1 MTLSKRS
8 TLHITLFVLAGT
20 LLAGCSYLPET
31 KKIDYGTA
39 AKAPPLDIPPDLTR
53 PTNSTQYSA
62 PNVATTG
69 TAVFS
74 QVNAKTKVAQ
84 NQKTDETVLPEGA
97 RGIAKIERQG
107 QHRWL
112 VVTVPEDKAW
122 NVTKSFWQENGFILK
137 TENPQT
143 GVMETDWA
151 ENRANIPTDAIR
163 GFLGK
168 ALGTLYSTPER
179 DKYRTRL
186 EKGVKPGTTD
196 IFISHRGMV
205 EVYVSEGKSETRW
218 QPRDADPTLEAE
230 MLRRLMFK
238 FDGVDE
244 AEAKQLAKEIDGGS
258 TKSADKARMQTAP
271 DGGAMLVVDDTFDRS
286 WRRIGLALD
295 RVGFTVEDRER
306 ASGLYY
312 VRYVDSDEKSVQEK
326 SSGGFWSSLAFWR
339 SKDDKVPTKVQ
350 YRISVKEVQVGGPT
364 SVVVLAPGN
373 TGAADVSPIA
383 RQILDLLLQ
392 QLR

>member
-1 MTLSKRS
+1 MKLMTRR
-8 TLHITLFVLAGT
+8 TLQTALVVLAALG
-20 LLAGCSYLPET
+20 AGCSYLPES

-53 PTNSTQYSA
+53 PTNSGQYSA
-62 PNVATTG
+62 PNVASSG
-69 TAVFS
+69 TAVYS
-74 QVNAKTKVAQ
+74 QINAKNKTAQ
-84 NQKTDETVLPEGA
+84 RQSTDETVLPDGA
-97 RGIAKIERQG
+97 RGVAKIERQG
-107 QHRWL
+107 NQRWL
-112 VVTVPEDKAW
+112 LVTVPEDKAW
-122 NVTKSFWQENGFILK
+122 NVTKAFWQENGFILK
-137 TENPQT
+137 SENPQT

-151 ENRANIPTDAIR
+151 ENRANVPGGAIQ

-168 ALGTLYSTPER
+168 VLGTLYSTAER

-186 EKGVKPGTTD
+186 EKGAKPGTTD

-205 EVYVSEGKSETRW
+205 EVYVTEGKSETRW

-244 AEAKQLAKEIDGGS
+244 AEAKKLGKDTDGV
-258 TKSADKARMQTAP
+258 KSVSVDKARMATAP
-271 DGGAMLVVDDTFDRS
+271 DGGAMLVVDDNFDRS

-312 VRYVDSDEKSVQEK
+312 VRYVDSDDKSVVEK
-326 SSGGFWSSLAFWR
+326 DSGGFWSSLAFWR

-350 YRISVKEVQVGGPT
+350 YRISVREKQPGGPT
-364 SVVVLAPGN
+364 NVIVLAAGDQ
-373 TGAADVSPIA
+373 ADVSPIA

>member
-1 MTLSKRS
+1 MKLITRSAFQLTVVVFATL
-8 TLHITLFVLAGT
+8 V
-20 LLAGCSYLPET
+20 AGCSYLPES

-53 PTNSTQYSA
+53 PSNTGQYSA
-62 PNVATTG
+62 PNVAATG
-69 TAVFS
+69 SAVFS
-74 QVNAKTKVAQ
+74 QINAKNKVAQ
-84 NQKTDETVLPEGA
+84 RQNSDETVLPDGA

-107 QHRWL
+107 NHRWL
-112 VVTVPEDKAW
+112 MVTVPEDKAW
-122 NVTKSFWQENGFILK
+122 NVTKAFWQENGFILK
-137 TENPQT
+137 SENPQT

-151 ENRANIPTDAIR
+151 ENRANVPGGAVQ

-168 ALGTLYSTPER
+168 VLGTLYSTAER

-186 EKGVKPGTTD
+186 EKGAKPGTTD

-205 EVYVSEGKSETRW
+205 EVYVTEGKSETRW

-244 AEAKQLAKEIDGGS
+244 VEAQKLAKQIDGG
-258 TKSADKARMQTAP
+258 KSVSVDKAKMGAAP
-271 DGGAMLVVDDTFDRS
+271 DGGAMLIVDDNFDRS

-312 VRYVDSDEKSVQEK
+312 VRYVDSDDKSVVEK

-350 YRISVKEVQVGGPT
+350 YRISVREQQLGGPT
-364 SVVVLAPGN
+364 NVIVLGPG
-373 TGAADVSPIA
+373 GQADVSPIA

>member
-1 MTLSKRS
+1 MMSQKRYS
-8 TLHITLFVLAGT
+8 CYTALVVLVS
-20 LLAGCSYLPET
+20 LLVGCSYLPES

-53 PTNSTQYSA
+53 PTNTGQYSA

-74 QVNAKTKVAQ
+74 QINAKNKSAQ
-84 NQKTDETVLPEGA
+84 KQSTDESVLPDGS
-97 RGIAKIERQG
+97 RGIARIERQG
-107 QHRWL
+107 NHRWL
-112 VVTVPEDKAW
+112 VVSVPEDKAW
-122 NVTKSFWQENGFILK
+122 NVTKAFWQENGFVIK
-137 TENPQT
+137 KENPQT

-151 ENRANIPTDAIR
+151 ENRASVPGGAIQ

-168 ALGTLYSTPER
+168 VLGTLYSTAER
-179 DKYRTRL
+179 DMYRTRL
-186 EKGVKPGTTD
+186 EKGAQPGITD

-205 EVYVSEGKSETRW
+205 EVYVTEGKSETRW

-244 AEAKQLAKEIDGGS
+244 AEAKKLAKEIDGGGKAVS
-258 TKSADKARMQTAP
+258 LDKARMGSAP
-271 DGGAMLVVDDTFDRS
+271 DGGAMLIVEDNFDRS

-306 ASGLYY
+306 NQGLYY
-312 VRYVDSDEKSVQEK
+312 VRYVDSDDKSVVEK
-326 SSGGFWSSLAFWR
+326 DGGGFWASLAFWR

-350 YRISVKEVQVGGPT
+350 YRISVREQQPGGPT
-364 SVVVLAPGN
+364 QVIVLAPGN
-373 TGAADVSPIA
+373 QADVSPIA

>member
-1 MTLSKRS
+1 MKNQLGSMVRIGVVA
-8 TLHITLFVLAGT
+8 LVALA
-20 LLAGCSYLPET
+20 AGCSLMPDS

-53 PTNSTQYSA
+53 PSNTTQYSA

-69 TAVFS
+69 TAIFS
-74 QVNAKTKVAQ
+74 QVNAKNQVAK
-84 NQKTDETVLPEGA
+84 NQKTDESILPEGSRGVA
-97 RGIAKIERQG
+97 RIERQG
-107 QHRWL
+107 NQRWL
-112 VVTVPEDKAW
+112 VVSVPEDKAW
-122 NVTKSFWQENGFILK
+122 NVTKAFWQENGFVIK
-137 TENPQT
+137 KEDAQT

-151 ENRANIPTDAIR
+151 ENRANIPTDSIR

-179 DKYRTRL
+179 DMYRTRL
-186 EKGVKPGTTD
+186 EKGSKPGITE

-205 EVYVSEGKSETRW
+205 EVYINEGKDQTRW

-238 FDGVDE
+238 FDGVSTE
-244 AEAKQLAKEIDGGS
+244 EAKQLAAKQADVP
-258 TKSADKARMQTAP
+258 KSQDKARMTTAP
-271 DGGAMLVVDDTFDRS
+271 DGGAMLVLEDSFDRS
-286 WRRIGLALD
+286 WRRVGLALD

-312 VRYVDSDEKSVQEK
+312 VRYVDSDDKGVQEK
-326 SSGGFWSSLAFWR
+326 KEGFWSKLAFWS

-350 YRISVKEVQVGGPT
+350 YRISVREQQPGGPT
-364 SVVVLAPGN
+364 SIVVLAPGD

-383 RQILDLLLQ
+383 RQILELLLQ

>member
-1 MTLSKRS
+1 MNNRFDCMVR
-8 TLHITLFVLAGT
+8 IGT
-20 LLAGCSYLPET
+20 VALVALLAGCSLMPDS

-53 PTNSTQYSA
+53 PSNTTQYSA

-69 TAVFS
+69 TAIFS
-74 QVNAKTKVAQ
+74 QVNAKNQVAK
-84 NQKTDETVLPEGA
+84 NQKTDESVLPEGSRGVA
-97 RGIAKIERQG
+97 RIERQG
-107 QHRWL
+107 NQRWL
-112 VVTVPEDKAW
+112 VVSVPEDKAW
-122 NVTKSFWQENGFILK
+122 NVTKAFWQENGFVIK
-137 TENPQT
+137 KEDAQT

-151 ENRANIPTDAIR
+151 ENRANIPTDSIR

-179 DKYRTRL
+179 DMYRTRL
-186 EKGVKPGTTD
+186 EKGSKPGMTE

-205 EVYVSEGKSETRW
+205 EVYINEGKDQTRW

-238 FDGVDE
+238 FDGVSTE
-244 AEAKQLAKEIDGGS
+244 EAKQLAAKQADVP
-258 TKSADKARMQTAP
+258 KSQDKARMTTAP
-271 DGGAMLVVDDTFDRS
+271 DGGAMLVLEDSFDRS
-286 WRRIGLALD
+286 WRRVGLALD

-312 VRYVDSDEKSVQEK
+312 VRYVDSDDKGVQEK
-326 SSGGFWSSLAFWR
+326 KEGFWSKLAFWS

-350 YRISVKEVQVGGPT
+350 YRISVREQQPGGPT
-364 SVVVLAPGN
+364 SIVVLAPGD

-383 RQILDLLLQ
+383 RQILELLLQ

>member
-1 MTLSKRS
+1 MKL
-8 TLHITLFVLAGT
+8 ITRCTVQTAALVLAS
-20 LLAGCSYLPET
+20 LVAGCSYLPDS

-53 PTNSTQYSA
+53 PSNAGQYSA
-62 PNVATTG
+62 PNVATKG

-74 QVNAKTKVAQ
+74 QINAKNKVAQ
-84 NQKTDETVLPEGA
+84 RQNSDETVLPEGA
-97 RGIAKIERQG
+97 RGVAKVERQG
-107 QHRWL
+107 NQRWL

-122 NVTKSFWQENGFILK
+122 NVTKAFWQENGFILK
-137 TENPQT
+137 SENPQT

-151 ENRANIPTDAIR
+151 ENRANVPGGAVQ

-168 ALGTLYSTPER
+168 VLGTLYSTAER

-205 EVYVSEGKSETRW
+205 EVYVTEGKSETRW

-244 AEAKQLAKEIDGGS
+244 VEAKKLAKEIDGGK
-258 TKSADKARMQTAP
+258 TASADKAKMATAP
-271 DGGAMLVVDDTFDRS
+271 DGGAMLVVDDNFDRS

-312 VRYVDSDEKSVQEK
+312 VRYVDSDDKSVQEK

-350 YRISVKEVQVGGPT
+350 YRISVREQQPGGPT
-364 SVVVLAPGN
+364 NVIVLAPG
-373 TGAADVSPIA
+373 GQADVSPIA

>member
-1 MTLSKRS
+1 MQMKNQLDSMVRIGIVA
-8 TLHITLFVLAGT
+8 LVALA
-20 LLAGCSYLPET
+20 AGCSLLPDS

-53 PTNSTQYSA
+53 PSNSTQYSA

-69 TAVFS
+69 TAIFS
-74 QVNAKTKVAQ
+74 QVNAKNQVAK
-84 NQKTDETVLPEGA
+84 NQKTDESILPEGSRGVA
-97 RGIAKIERQG
+97 RIERQG
-107 QHRWL
+107 NHRWL
-112 VVTVPEDKAW
+112 VVSVPEDKAW
-122 NVTKSFWQENGFILK
+122 NVTKAFWQENGFVIK
-137 TENPQT
+137 KEDAQT

-151 ENRANIPTDAIR
+151 ENRANIPTDSIR
-163 GFLGK
+163 GFLGR

-179 DKYRTRL
+179 DMYRTRL
-186 EKGVKPGTTD
+186 EKGSKPGMTE

-205 EVYVSEGKSETRW
+205 EVYINEGKDQTRW

-238 FDGVDE
+238 FDGVSTE
-244 AEAKQLAKEIDGGS
+244 EAKQLAAKQSDVP
-258 TKSADKARMQTAP
+258 KSQDKARMTTAP
-271 DGGAMLVVDDTFDRS
+271 DGGAMLVLDDSFDRS

-312 VRYVDSDEKSVQEK
+312 VRYVDSDEKGVQEK
-326 SSGGFWSSLAFWR
+326 KEGFWSKLAFWS

-350 YRISVKEVQVGGPT
+350 YRISVREQQPGGPT
-364 SVVVLAPGN
+364 GIVVLAPGD
-373 TGAADVSPIA
+373 TGAADVSPVA
-383 RQILDLLLQ
+383 RQILELLLQ

>member
-1 MTLSKRS
+1 MKSITRS
-8 TLHITLFVLAGT
+8 SLQLGLVALAVLV
-20 LLAGCSYLPET
+20 AGCSYLPES

-53 PTNSTQYSA
+53 PTNSGQYAA

-74 QVNAKTKVAQ
+74 QINAKNKVAQ
-84 NQKTDETVLPEGA
+84 RQNSDETVLPEGA
-97 RGIAKIERQG
+97 RGVAKVERQG
-107 QHRWL
+107 NHRWL

-122 NVTKSFWQENGFILK
+122 NVTKAFWQENGFILK
-137 TENPQT
+137 SENPQT

-151 ENRANIPTDAIR
+151 ENRASVPGGAIQ

-168 ALGTLYSTPER
+168 VLGTLYSTAER

-186 EKGVKPGTTD
+186 EKGTKPGTTD

-205 EVYVSEGKSETRW
+205 EVYVTEGKSETRW

-244 AEAKQLAKEIDGGS
+244 VEAKKLAKEFDGG
-258 TKSADKARMQTAP
+258 KSVSVDKAKMATAP
-271 DGGAMLVVDDTFDRS
+271 DGGAMLVVDDNFDRS

-312 VRYVDSDEKSVQEK
+312 VRYVDSDDKSVVEK
-326 SSGGFWSSLAFWR
+326 GEGGFWSSLAFWR

-350 YRISVKEVQVGGPT
+350 YRISVREQQSGGQT
-364 SVVVLAPGN
+364 NVIVLAPGN
-373 TGAADVSPIA
+373 SGQADVSPIA

>member
-1 MTLSKRS
+1 MKLLKRRTLQASV
-8 TLHITLFVLAGT
+8 LVLAG
-20 LLAGCSYLPET
+20 LVAGCSYLPES

-53 PTNSTQYSA
+53 PTSSGQYSA

-74 QVNAKTKVAQ
+74 QINAKNKVAQ
-84 NQKTDETVLPEGA
+84 KQSTDDSVLPDGA
-97 RGIAKIERQG
+97 RGVAKIERQG
-107 QHRWL
+107 NHRWL
-112 VVTVPEDKAW
+112 VVSVPEDKAW
-122 NVTKSFWQENGFILK
+122 NVTKAFWQENGFVIK
-137 TENPQT
+137 KENPQT

-151 ENRANIPTDAIR
+151 ENRATVPGGAIQ

-168 ALGTLYSTPER
+168 VLGTLYSTAER
-179 DKYRTRL
+179 DMYRTRL
-186 EKGVKPGTTD
+186 EKGAKPGMTD

-205 EVYVSEGKSETRW
+205 EVYVTEGKSETRW

-244 AEAKQLAKEIDGGS
+244 AEAKKLAKEIDGGG
-258 TKSADKARMQTAP
+258 KSVSLDKARMGTAP
-271 DGGAMLVVDDTFDRS
+271 DGGAMLIVDDNFDRS

-312 VRYVDSDEKSVQEK
+312 VRYVDSDDKSVVEK
-326 SSGGFWSSLAFWR
+326 GEGGFWSSLAFWR
-339 SKDDKVPTKVQ
+339 SKDDKVPTKMQ
-350 YRISVKEVQVGGPT
+350 YRISVREQQPGGPT
-364 SVVVLAPGN
+364 NVIVLAPGN
-373 TGAADVSPIA
+373 QADVSPIA

>member
-1 MTLSKRS
+1 MKTHSRGMVRFG
-8 TLHITLFVLAGT
+8 IVVLAG
-20 LLAGCSYLPET
+20 LLAACSYMPES

-53 PTNSTQYSA
+53 PTNTTQYSA
-62 PNVATTG
+62 PNVASTG
-69 TAVFS
+69 SAVFS
-74 QVNAKTKVAQ
+74 QVNAKNQVGK
-84 NQKTDETVLPEGA
+84 NQKVDESILPEGSRGVA
-97 RGIAKIERQG
+97 RIERQG
-107 QHRWL
+107 NQRWL
-112 VVTVPEDKAW
+112 VVSVPEDKAW
-122 NVTKSFWQENGFILK
+122 NMTKAFWQENGFVLK
-137 TENPQT
+137 KEDPQT

-168 ALGTLYSTPER
+168 ALGTMYSTPER
-179 DKYRTRL
+179 DMYRTRL
-186 EKGVKPGTTD
+186 EKGAKPGMTE

-205 EVYVSEGKSETRW
+205 EVYVNEGKDQTRW

-238 FDGVDE
+238 FDGVSTE
-244 AEAKQLAKEIDGGS
+244 EAKQLAAKQAD
-258 TKSADKARMQTAP
+258 TPKSQDKARIDTAP
-271 DGGAMLVVDDTFDRS
+271 DGGAMLVVDDNFDRS
-286 WRRIGLALD
+286 WRRVGLALD

-312 VRYVDSDEKSVQEK
+312 VRYVDSDEKGMQEK
-326 SSGGFWSSLAFWR
+326 KEGFWSKLAFWS

-350 YRISVKEVQVGGPT
+350 YRINVREQQPGGPT
-364 SVVVLAPGN
+364 SVIVLAPGN

>member
-1 MTLSKRS
+1 MKNRFYCTVRVG
-8 TLHITLFVLAGT
+8 IVVAAA
-20 LLAGCSYLPET
+20 LLAGCSLLPDS
-31 KKIDYGTA
+31 KKIDYGSA

-53 PTNSTQYSA
+53 PSNSTQYSA
-62 PNVATTG
+62 PNVETTG

-74 QVNAKTKVAQ
+74 QVNAKNKAAQ
-84 NQKTDETVLPEGA
+84 NQKTDESILPQGSRGVA
-97 RGIAKIERQG
+97 RIERQG
-107 QHRWL
+107 NQRWL
-112 VVTVPEDKAW
+112 VVSVPEDKAW
-122 NVTKSFWQENGFILK
+122 NVTKAFWQENGFVLK
-137 TENPQT
+137 KEDAQT

-179 DKYRTRL
+179 DMYRTRL
-186 EKGVKPGTTD
+186 EKGAKPGVTE

-205 EVYVSEGKSETRW
+205 EVYINEGKDQTRW

-238 FDGVDE
+238 FDGVSTE
-244 AEAKQLAKEIDGGS
+244 EAKQLAGKQTDS
-258 TKSADKARMQTAP
+258 PKSQDKARMDTAP
-271 DGGAMLVVDDTFDRS
+271 DGGAMLVVDDNFDRS
-286 WRRIGLALD
+286 WRRVGLALD

-312 VRYVDSDEKSVQEK
+312 VRYVDSDAKGAEEKKE
-326 SSGGFWSSLAFWR
+326 GFWSKLAFWS

-350 YRISVKEVQVGGPT
+350 YRISIREQQSGGPT
-364 SVVVLAPGN
+364 NVTVLAPGN

>member
-1 MTLSKRS
+1 MKNRS
-8 TLHITLFVLAGT
+8 HGMVRFGIVVLAG
-20 LLAGCSYLPET
+20 LLAACSYMPES

-39 AKAPPLDIPPDLTR
+39 TKAPPLDIPPDLTR

-62 PNVATTG
+62 PNVASTG

-74 QVNAKTKVAQ
+74 QVNAKNQGSK
-84 NQKTDETVLPEGA
+84 NQKVDESVLPEGSRGVA
-97 RGIAKIERQG
+97 RIERQG
-107 QHRWL
+107 NQRWL
-112 VVTVPEDKAW
+112 VVSVPEDKAW
-122 NVTKSFWQENGFILK
+122 NMTKAFWQENGFVLK
-137 TENPQT
+137 KEDPQT

-168 ALGTLYSTPER
+168 ALGTMYSTPER
-179 DKYRTRL
+179 DMYRTRL
-186 EKGVKPGTTD
+186 EKGAKPGMTE

-205 EVYVSEGKSETRW
+205 EVYVNEGKDQTRW

-238 FDGVDE
+238 FDGVSTE
-244 AEAKQLAKEIDGGS
+244 EAKQMAAKQAD
-258 TKSADKARMQTAP
+258 TPKSQDKARIDTAP
-271 DGGAMLVVDDTFDRS
+271 DGGAMLVVDDNFDRS
-286 WRRIGLALD
+286 WRRVGLALD

-312 VRYVDSDEKSVQEK
+312 VRYVDSDEKGVQEK
-326 SSGGFWSSLAFWR
+326 KEGFWSKLAFW
-339 SKDDKVPTKVQ
+339 SGKDDKVPTKVQ
-350 YRISVKEVQVGGPT
+350 YRINVREQQPGGPT

-373 TGAADVSPIA
+373 TGAADVSPVA

>member
-1 MTLSKRS
+1 MKNRS
-8 TLHITLFVLAGT
+8 HGMVRFGVVALAG
-20 LLAGCSYLPET
+20 LLAACSYMPES

-62 PNVATTG
+62 PNVASTG

-74 QVNAKTKVAQ
+74 QVNAKNQGSK
-84 NQKTDETVLPEGA
+84 NQKVDESVLPEGSRGVA
-97 RGIAKIERQG
+97 RIERQG
-107 QHRWL
+107 NHRWL
-112 VVTVPEDKAW
+112 VVSVPEDKAW
-122 NVTKSFWQENGFILK
+122 NMTKAFWQENGFVLK
-137 TENPQT
+137 KEDPQT

-168 ALGTLYSTPER
+168 ALGTMYSTPER
-179 DKYRTRL
+179 DMYRTRL
-186 EKGVKPGTTD
+186 EKGAKPGMTE

-205 EVYVSEGKSETRW
+205 EVYVNEGKDQTRW

-238 FDGVDE
+238 FDGVSTE
-244 AEAKQLAKEIDGGS
+244 EAKQMAAKQAD
-258 TKSADKARMQTAP
+258 TPKSQDKARIDTAP
-271 DGGAMLVVDDTFDRS
+271 DGGAMLVVDDNFDRS
-286 WRRIGLALD
+286 WRRVGLALD

-312 VRYVDSDEKSVQEK
+312 VRYVDSDEKGVQEK
-326 SSGGFWSSLAFWR
+326 KEGFWSKLAFWS

-350 YRISVKEVQVGGPT
+350 YRINVREQQPGGPT
-364 SVVVLAPGN
+364 SVIVLAPGN

>member
-1 MTLSKRS
+1 MKLLTRRS
-8 TLHITLFVLAGT
+8 LQATVLVLAG
-20 LLAGCSYLPET
+20 LAAGCSYLPES

-53 PTNSTQYSA
+53 PSNSGQYSA

-74 QVNAKTKVAQ
+74 QINAKNKVAQ
-84 NQKTDETVLPEGA
+84 KQSTDESVLPDGS

-107 QHRWL
+107 NHRWL
-112 VVTVPEDKAW
+112 VVSVPEDKAW
-122 NVTKSFWQENGFILK
+122 NVTKAFWQENGFVIK
-137 TENPQT
+137 KENPQT

-151 ENRANIPTDAIR
+151 ENRASVPGGAIQ

-168 ALGTLYSTPER
+168 VLGTLYSTAER
-179 DKYRTRL
+179 DMYRTRL
-186 EKGVKPGTTD
+186 EKGVKPGMTD

-205 EVYVSEGKSETRW
+205 EVYVTEGKSETRW

-244 AEAKQLAKEIDGGS
+244 AEAKKLAKEIDGGGKAVS
-258 TKSADKARMQTAP
+258 LDKARMGTAP
-271 DGGAMLVVDDTFDRS
+271 DGGAMLIVDDNFDRS

-306 ASGLYY
+306 NQGLYY
-312 VRYVDSDEKSVQEK
+312 VRYVDSDDKSVVEK
-326 SSGGFWSSLAFWR
+326 GEGGFWSSLAFWR

-350 YRISVKEVQVGGPT
+350 YRISVREQQVGGPT
-364 SVVVLAPGN
+364 NVIVLAPGN
-373 TGAADVSPIA
+373 QADVSPIA

>member
-1 MTLSKRS
+1 MKLLKRRTLQASA
-8 TLHITLFVLAGT
+8 LVLAS
-20 LLAGCSYLPET
+20 LVAGCSYLPES

-53 PTNSTQYSA
+53 PTNSGQYSA

-74 QVNAKTKVAQ
+74 QINAKNKVAQ
-84 NQKTDETVLPEGA
+84 KQSTDDSVLPDGA
-97 RGIAKIERQG
+97 RGVAKIERQG
-107 QHRWL
+107 NHRWL
-112 VVTVPEDKAW
+112 VVSVPEDKAW
-122 NVTKSFWQENGFILK
+122 NMTKAFWQENGFVIK
-137 TENPQT
+137 KENPQT

-151 ENRANIPTDAIR
+151 ENRATVPGGAIQ

-168 ALGTLYSTPER
+168 VLGTLYSTAER
-179 DKYRTRL
+179 DMYRTRL
-186 EKGVKPGTTD
+186 EKGAKPGMTD

-205 EVYVSEGKSETRW
+205 EVYVTEGKSETRW

-244 AEAKQLAKEIDGGS
+244 AEAKKLAKEIDGGG
-258 TKSADKARMQTAP
+258 KSVSLDKARMGSAP
-271 DGGAMLVVDDTFDRS
+271 DGGAMLIVDDNFDRS

-312 VRYVDSDEKSVQEK
+312 VRYVDSDDKSVVEK
-326 SSGGFWSSLAFWR
+326 GEGGFWSSLAFWR
-339 SKDDKVPTKVQ
+339 SKDDKVPTKMQ
-350 YRISVKEVQVGGPT
+350 YRISVREQQPGGPT
-364 SVVVLAPGN
+364 NVIVLAPGN
-373 TGAADVSPIA
+373 QADVSPIA

>member
-1 MTLSKRS
+1 MKLLKRRTLQASA
-8 TLHITLFVLAGT
+8 LVLAS
-20 LLAGCSYLPET
+20 LVAGCSYLPES

-53 PTNSTQYSA
+53 PTNSGQYSA

-74 QVNAKTKVAQ
+74 QINAKNKVAQ
-84 NQKTDETVLPEGA
+84 KQSTDDSVLPDGA
-97 RGIAKIERQG
+97 RGVAKIERQG
-107 QHRWL
+107 NHRWL
-112 VVTVPEDKAW
+112 VVSVPEDKAW
-122 NVTKSFWQENGFILK
+122 NVTKAFWQENGFVIK
-137 TENPQT
+137 KENPQT

-151 ENRANIPTDAIR
+151 ENRATVPGGAIQ

-168 ALGTLYSTPER
+168 VLGTLYSTAER
-179 DKYRTRL
+179 DMYRTRL
-186 EKGVKPGTTD
+186 EKGAKPGMTD

-205 EVYVSEGKSETRW
+205 EVYVTEGKSETRW

-244 AEAKQLAKEIDGGS
+244 AEAKKLAKEIDGGG
-258 TKSADKARMQTAP
+258 KSVSLDKARMGSAP
-271 DGGAMLVVDDTFDRS
+271 DGGAMLIVDDNFDRS

-312 VRYVDSDEKSVQEK
+312 VRYVDSDDKSVVEK
-326 SSGGFWSSLAFWR
+326 GEGGFWSSLAFWR
-339 SKDDKVPTKVQ
+339 SKDDKVPTKMQ
-350 YRISVKEVQVGGPT
+350 YRISVREQQPGGPT
-364 SVVVLAPGN
+364 NVIVLAPGN
-373 TGAADVSPIA
+373 QADVSPIA

>member
-1 MTLSKRS
+1 MKLLMRNSFYTAVAVLVTLM
-8 TLHITLFVLAGT
+8 
-20 LLAGCSYLPET
+20 AGCAYLPES

-53 PTNSTQYSA
+53 PTNTGQYSA

-74 QVNAKTKVAQ
+74 QINAKNKTAQ
-84 NQKTDETVLPEGA
+84 KQSSDESVLPDGS

-107 QHRWL
+107 NHRWL
-112 VVTVPEDKAW
+112 VVSVPEDKAW
-122 NVTKSFWQENGFILK
+122 NVTKAFWQENGFVIK
-137 TENPQT
+137 KENPQT

-151 ENRANIPTDAIR
+151 ENRASVPGGAIQ

-168 ALGTLYSTPER
+168 VLGTLYSTAER
-179 DKYRTRL
+179 DMYRTRL
-186 EKGVKPGTTD
+186 EKGAQPGITD

-205 EVYVSEGKSETRW
+205 EVYVTEGKSETRW

-244 AEAKQLAKEIDGGS
+244 AEAKKLAKEIDGGGRAVS
-258 TKSADKARMQTAP
+258 LDKARMGTAP
-271 DGGAMLVVDDTFDRS
+271 DGGAMLIVEDNFDRS

-306 ASGLYY
+306 NQGLYY
-312 VRYVDSDEKSVQEK
+312 VRYVDSDDKSVVEK
-326 SSGGFWSSLAFWR
+326 DSGGFWASLAFWR

-350 YRISVKEVQVGGPT
+350 YRISVREQQPGGPT
-364 SVVVLAPGN
+364 NVIVLAPGN
-373 TGAADVSPIA
+373 QADVSPIA

>member
-1 MTLSKRS
+1 MTLLKRGAWRLS
-8 TLHITLFVLAGT
+8 VLALIAIVT
-20 LLAGCSYLPET
+20 GCSMLPES

-53 PTNSTQYSA
+53 PSNSTQYSA

-74 QVNAKTKVAQ
+74 QVNAKNQAAK
-84 NQKTDETVLPEGA
+84 NQKTDESILPEGSRGVA
-97 RGIAKIERQG
+97 RIERQG
-107 QHRWL
+107 NHRWL
-112 VVTVPEDKAW
+112 VVSVPEDKAW
-122 NVTKSFWQENGFILK
+122 NVTKAFWQENGFVLK
-137 TENPQT
+137 KEDAQT

-179 DKYRTRL
+179 DMYRTRL
-186 EKGVKPGTTD
+186 EKGAKPGMTE

-205 EVYVSEGKSETRW
+205 EVYINEGKDQTRW

-238 FDGVDE
+238 FDGFSNE
-244 AEAKQLAKEIDGGS
+244 EAKQLAAKQ
-258 TKSADKARMQTAP
+258 SADTAKPMDKARMDTAP
-271 DGGAMLVVDDTFDRS
+271 DGGAMLIIDDSFDRS
-286 WRRIGLALD
+286 WRRVGLALD

-312 VRYVDSDEKSVQEK
+312 VRYVDSDDKSVQEK
-326 SSGGFWSSLAFWR
+326 KEGFWSKLAFWS

-350 YRISVKEVQVGGPT
+350 YRLSVREQQPGGPT
-364 SVVVLAPGN
+364 SVIVLAPGN

>member
-1 MTLSKRS
+1 MKLLTRRS
-8 TLHITLFVLAGT
+8 LQTSVLVLVG
-20 LLAGCSYLPET
+20 LVAGCSYLPES

-53 PTNSTQYSA
+53 PSNSGQYSA

-74 QVNAKTKVAQ
+74 QINAKNKVAQ
-84 NQKTDETVLPEGA
+84 KQITDDTVLPDGS
-97 RGIAKIERQG
+97 RGVAKIERQG
-107 QHRWL
+107 NQRWL
-112 VVTVPEDKAW
+112 VVSVPEDKAW
-122 NVTKSFWQENGFILK
+122 NVTKAFWQENGFVLK
-137 TENPQT
+137 KENPQT
-143 GVMETDWA
+143 GIMETDWA
-151 ENRANIPTDAIR
+151 ENRANVPSGAIQ

-168 ALGTLYSTPER
+168 VLGTLYSTPER
-179 DKYRTRL
+179 DMYRTRL
-186 EKGVKPGTTD
+186 EKGTKPGMTD

-205 EVYVSEGKSETRW
+205 EVYVTEGKSETRW

-244 AEAKQLAKEIDGGS
+244 AEAKKLAKEIDGGG
-258 TKSADKARMQTAP
+258 KSVSLDKARMGTAP
-271 DGGAMLVVDDTFDRS
+271 DGGAMLIVDDNFDRS

-306 ASGLYY
+306 NEGLYY
-312 VRYVDSDEKSVQEK
+312 VRYVDSDDKSASEKGE
-326 SSGGFWSSLAFWR
+326 GGFWSSLAFWR

-350 YRISVKEVQVGGPT
+350 YRISVREQQTGGPT
-364 SVVVLAPGN
+364 NVTVLAPGN
-373 TGAADVSPIA
+373 QADVSPIA

>member
-1 MTLSKRS
+1 MQMKNQLDSMVRIGIVA
-8 TLHITLFVLAGT
+8 LVALA
-20 LLAGCSYLPET
+20 AGCSLLPDS

-53 PTNSTQYSA
+53 PSNTTQYSA

-69 TAVFS
+69 TAIFS
-74 QVNAKTKVAQ
+74 QVNAKNQVAK
-84 NQKTDETVLPEGA
+84 NQKTDESILPEGSRGVA
-97 RGIAKIERQG
+97 RIERQG
-107 QHRWL
+107 NHRWL
-112 VVTVPEDKAW
+112 VVSVPEDKAW
-122 NVTKSFWQENGFILK
+122 NVTKAFWQENGFVIK
-137 TENPQT
+137 KEDAQT

-151 ENRANIPTDAIR
+151 ENRANIPTDSIR
-163 GFLGK
+163 GFLGR

-179 DKYRTRL
+179 DMYRTRL
-186 EKGVKPGTTD
+186 EKGSKPGMTE

-205 EVYVSEGKSETRW
+205 EVYINEGKDQTRW

-238 FDGVDE
+238 FDGVSTE
-244 AEAKQLAKEIDGGS
+244 EAKQLAAKQSDVP
-258 TKSADKARMQTAP
+258 KSQDKARMTTAP
-271 DGGAMLVVDDTFDRS
+271 DGGAMLVLDDSFDRS

-312 VRYVDSDEKSVQEK
+312 VRYVDSDEKGVQEK
-326 SSGGFWSSLAFWR
+326 KEGFWSKLAFWS

-350 YRISVKEVQVGGPT
+350 YRISVREQQPGGPT
-364 SVVVLAPGN
+364 GIVILAPGD
-373 TGAADVSPIA
+373 TGAADVSPVA
-383 RQILDLLLQ
+383 RQILELLLQ

>member
-1 MTLSKRS
+1 MKL
-8 TLHITLFVLAGT
+8 ITRCTVQTAALVLAS
-20 LLAGCSYLPET
+20 LVAGCSYLPDS

-53 PTNSTQYSA
+53 PSNAGQYSA

-74 QVNAKTKVAQ
+74 QINAKNKVAQ
-84 NQKTDETVLPEGA
+84 RQNSDETVLPEGA
-97 RGIAKIERQG
+97 RGVAKVERQG
-107 QHRWL
+107 NQRWL

-122 NVTKSFWQENGFILK
+122 NVTKAFWQENGFILK
-137 TENPQT
+137 SENPQT

-151 ENRANIPTDAIR
+151 ENRANVPGGAVQ

-168 ALGTLYSTPER
+168 VLGTLYSTAER

-205 EVYVSEGKSETRW
+205 EVYVTEGKSETRW

-244 AEAKQLAKEIDGGS
+244 VEAKKLAKEIDGGK
-258 TKSADKARMQTAP
+258 TASADKAKMATAP
-271 DGGAMLVVDDTFDRS
+271 DGGAMLVVDDNFDRS

-312 VRYVDSDEKSVQEK
+312 VRYVDSDDKSVQEK

-350 YRISVKEVQVGGPT
+350 YRISVREQQLGGPT
-364 SVVVLAPGN
+364 NVIVLAPG
-373 TGAADVSPIA
+373 GQADVSPIA

>member
-1 MTLSKRS
+1 MKSALR
-8 TLHITLFVLAGT
+8 VLAQLGAVI
-20 LLAGCSYLPET
+20 LALAVVGCSYLPES

-53 PTNSTQYSA
+53 PSTNTQYSA

-74 QVNAKTKVAQ
+74 QVNAKNKIAQ
-84 NQKTDETVLPEGA
+84 NQKTDETVLPDASNGVA
-97 RGIAKIERQG
+97 RVERQG
-107 QHRWL
+107 NHRWL
-112 VVTVPEDKAW
+112 VVTMPEDKAW
-122 NVTKSFWQENGFILK
+122 NVTKAFWQENGFILK
-137 TENPQT
+137 KEDAQT
-143 GVMETDWA
+143 GIMETDWA
-151 ENRANIPTDAIR
+151 ENRANVPTSAIQ
-163 GFLGK
+163 GFLGRV
-168 ALGTLYSTPER
+168 LGTMYSTPER
-179 DKYRTRL
+179 DMYRTRF

-205 EVYVSEGKSETRW
+205 EVYVTEGKSETRW

-230 MLRRLMFK
+230 MLRRLMLK
-238 FDGVDE
+238 FDGGAAPDTKE
-244 AEAKQLAKEIDGGS
+244 LAKKIDGGA
-258 TKSADKARMQTAP
+258 KPLDKARLTTAP

-312 VRYVDSDEKSVQEK
+312 VRYIDSDDKSVQEK
-326 SSGGFWSSLAFWR
+326 SEGGFWSSLAFWR

-350 YRISVKEVQVGGPT
+350 YRISVREQQTGGPT

>member
-1 MTLSKRS
+1 MKLLTRRS
-8 TLHITLFVLAGT
+8 LQATVLVLAG
-20 LLAGCSYLPET
+20 LAAGCSYLPES

-53 PTNSTQYSA
+53 PSNSGQYSA

-74 QVNAKTKVAQ
+74 QINAKNKVAQ
-84 NQKTDETVLPEGA
+84 KQSTDESVLPDGS

-107 QHRWL
+107 NHRWL
-112 VVTVPEDKAW
+112 VVSVPEDKAW
-122 NVTKSFWQENGFILK
+122 NVTKAFWQENGFVIK
-137 TENPQT
+137 KENPQT

-151 ENRANIPTDAIR
+151 ENRASVPGGAIQ

-168 ALGTLYSTPER
+168 VLGTLYSTAER
-179 DKYRTRL
+179 DMYRTRL
-186 EKGVKPGTTD
+186 EKGAKPGMTD

-205 EVYVSEGKSETRW
+205 EVYVTEGKSETRW

-244 AEAKQLAKEIDGGS
+244 AEAKKLAKEIDGGGKAVS
-258 TKSADKARMQTAP
+258 LDKARMGTAP
-271 DGGAMLVVDDTFDRS
+271 DGGAMLIVDDNFDRS

-306 ASGLYY
+306 NQGLYY
-312 VRYVDSDEKSVQEK
+312 VRYVDSDDKSVVEK
-326 SSGGFWSSLAFWR
+326 GEGGFWSSLAFWR

-350 YRISVKEVQVGGPT
+350 YRISVREQQVGGPT
-364 SVVVLAPGN
+364 NVIVLAPGN
-373 TGAADVSPIA
+373 QADVSPIA

>member
-1 MTLSKRS
+1 MKLISRCTVQAAAV
-8 TLHITLFVLAGT
+8 VLAS
-20 LLAGCSYLPET
+20 LVAGCSYLPDS

-53 PTNSTQYSA
+53 PSNAGQYSA

-74 QVNAKTKVAQ
+74 QINAKNKVAQ
-84 NQKTDETVLPEGA
+84 RQNSDETVLPEGA
-97 RGIAKIERQG
+97 RGVAKVERQG
-107 QHRWL
+107 NQRWL

-122 NVTKSFWQENGFILK
+122 NVTKAFWQENGFILK
-137 TENPQT
+137 SENPQT

-151 ENRANIPTDAIR
+151 ENRANVPGGAVQ

-168 ALGTLYSTPER
+168 VLGTLYSTAER

-205 EVYVSEGKSETRW
+205 EVYVTEGKSETRW

-244 AEAKQLAKEIDGGS
+244 VEAKKLAKEIDGGK
-258 TKSADKARMQTAP
+258 TASADKAKMATAP
-271 DGGAMLVVDDTFDRS
+271 DGGAMLVVDDNFDRS

-312 VRYVDSDEKSVQEK
+312 VRYVDSDDKSVQEK

-350 YRISVKEVQVGGPT
+350 YRISVREQQPGGPT
-364 SVVVLAPGN
+364 NVIVLAPG
-373 TGAADVSPIA
+373 GQADVSPIA

>member
-1 MTLSKRS
+1 MRNQLDSMVRVS
-8 TLHITLFVLAGT
+8 IVALVALV
-20 LLAGCSYLPET
+20 AGCSLMPDS

-53 PTNSTQYSA
+53 PSNTTQYSA
-62 PNVATTG
+62 PNVATMG
-69 TAVFS
+69 TAIFS
-74 QVNAKTKVAQ
+74 QVNAKNQVAK
-84 NQKTDETVLPEGA
+84 NQKTDESILPEGSRGVA
-97 RGIAKIERQG
+97 RIERQG
-107 QHRWL
+107 NQRWL
-112 VVTVPEDKAW
+112 VVSVPEDKAW
-122 NVTKSFWQENGFILK
+122 NVTKAFWQENGFVIK
-137 TENPQT
+137 KEDAQT

-151 ENRANIPTDAIR
+151 ENRANIPTDSIR

-179 DKYRTRL
+179 DMYRTRL
-186 EKGVKPGTTD
+186 EKGSKPGVTE

-205 EVYVSEGKSETRW
+205 EVYINEGKDQTRW

-238 FDGVDE
+238 FDGVSTE
-244 AEAKQLAKEIDGGS
+244 EAKQLAAKQSDVP
-258 TKSADKARMQTAP
+258 KSQDKARMATAP
-271 DGGAMLVVDDTFDRS
+271 DGGAMLVLDDSFDRS
-286 WRRIGLALD
+286 WRRVGLALD

-312 VRYVDSDEKSVQEK
+312 VRYVDSDEKGVQEK
-326 SSGGFWSSLAFWR
+326 KEGFWSKLAFWS

-350 YRISVKEVQVGGPT
+350 YRISVREQQPGGPT
-364 SVVVLAPGN
+364 GIVVLAPGD
-373 TGAADVSPIA
+373 TGAADVSPVA
-383 RQILDLLLQ
+383 RQILELLLQ

>member
-1 MTLSKRS
+1 MTTRFQSAVCCGM
-8 TLHITLFVLAGT
+8 VLLAAT
-20 LLAGCSYLPET
+20 LAGCSYLPDS

-39 AKAPPLDIPPDLTR
+39 AKAAPLDIPPDLTR
-53 PTNSTQYSA
+53 PSNSTQFSA

-74 QVNAKTKVAQ
+74 QVNAK
-84 NQKTDETVLPEGA
+84 NQAAKNQASDDSVLPEGSRGVA
-97 RGIAKIERQG
+97 RIERQG
-107 QHRWL
+107 NHRWL
-112 VVTVPEDKAW
+112 VVSVPEDKAW
-122 NVTKSFWQENGFILK
+122 NVTRAFWQENGFVLK
-137 TENPQT
+137 KEDAQT

-179 DKYRTRL
+179 DMYRTRL
-186 EKGVKPGTTD
+186 EKGSKPGMTE

-205 EVYVSEGKSETRW
+205 EVYINEGKDQTRW

-238 FDGVDE
+238 FDGVSTE
-244 AEAKQLAKEIDGGS
+244 EAKKLAAKQDDVAKPQDKARLDKAADGGS
-258 TKSADKARMQTAP
+258 
-271 DGGAMLVVDDTFDRS
+271 MLVLDDSFDRS
-286 WRRIGLALD
+286 WRRVGLALD

-312 VRYVDSDEKSVQEK
+312 VRYVDSDEKGVQEK
-326 SSGGFWSSLAFWR
+326 KEGFWSKLAFWS

-350 YRISVKEVQVGGPT
+350 YRISVREQQPGGPT
-364 SVVVLAPGN
+364 KVIVLAPGD
-373 TGAADVSPIA
+373 TGAADVSPVA

-392 QLR
+392 QLK

>member
-1 MTLSKRS
+1 MKL
-8 TLHITLFVLAGT
+8 ITRCTVQAAAVVLAS
-20 LLAGCSYLPET
+20 LVAGCSYLPDS

-53 PTNSTQYSA
+53 PSNAGQYSA

-74 QVNAKTKVAQ
+74 QINAKNKVAQ
-84 NQKTDETVLPEGA
+84 RQNSDETVLPEGA
-97 RGIAKIERQG
+97 RGVAKVERQG
-107 QHRWL
+107 NQRWL

-122 NVTKSFWQENGFILK
+122 NVTKAFWQENGFILK
-137 TENPQT
+137 SENPQT

-151 ENRANIPTDAIR
+151 ENRANVPGGAVQ

-168 ALGTLYSTPER
+168 VLGTLYSTAER

-186 EKGVKPGTTD
+186 EKGTKPGTTD

-205 EVYVSEGKSETRW
+205 EVYVTEGKSETRW

-244 AEAKQLAKEIDGGS
+244 VEAKKLAKEIDGGK
-258 TKSADKARMQTAP
+258 TASADKAKMATAP
-271 DGGAMLVVDDTFDRS
+271 DGGAMLVVDDNFDRS

-312 VRYVDSDEKSVQEK
+312 VRYVDSDDKSVQEK

-350 YRISVKEVQVGGPT
+350 YRISVREQQPGGPT
-364 SVVVLAPGN
+364 NVIVLSPG
-373 TGAADVSPIA
+373 GQADVSPIA

>member
-1 MTLSKRS
+1 MKIRS
-8 TLHITLFVLAGT
+8 HSMVRFGIASLAVM
-20 LLAGCSYLPET
+20 LAACSYLPES

-53 PTNSTQYSA
+53 PSNTTQYSA

-74 QVNAKTKVAQ
+74 QVNAKNKAAQ
-84 NQKTDETVLPEGA
+84 NQKTDESILPEGSRGVA
-97 RGIAKIERQG
+97 RIERQG
-107 QHRWL
+107 NQRWL
-112 VVTVPEDKAW
+112 VVSVPEDKAW
-122 NVTKSFWQENGFILK
+122 NTTKAFWQENGFVLK
-137 TENPQT
+137 KEDAQT

-168 ALGTLYSTPER
+168 ALGTMYSTPER
-179 DKYRTRL
+179 DMYRTRL
-186 EKGVKPGTTD
+186 EKSSKPGVTE
-196 IFISHRGMV
+196 IFISHRGMI
-205 EVYVSEGKSETRW
+205 EVYINEGKDQTRW

-238 FDGVDE
+238 FDGVSTE
-244 AEAKQLAKEIDGGS
+244 EAKQLAAKQSDAP
-258 TKSADKARMQTAP
+258 KSQDKARMDTAP
-271 DGGAMLVVDDTFDRS
+271 DGGAMLVVDDSFDRS
-286 WRRIGLALD
+286 WRRVGLALD

-306 ASGLYY
+306 SSGLYY
-312 VRYVDSDEKSVQEK
+312 VRYVDSDEKGVQEK
-326 SSGGFWSSLAFWR
+326 KEGFWSKLAFWS

-350 YRISVKEVQVGGPT
+350 YRISVREQQAGGPT
-364 SVVVLAPGN
+364 RVIVLAPGD

>member
-1 MTLSKRS
+1 MTLLKRGAWRLS
-8 TLHITLFVLAGT
+8 VLA
-20 LLAGCSYLPET
+20 LIAIVAGCSMLPES

-53 PTNSTQYSA
+53 PSNSTQYSA

-74 QVNAKTKVAQ
+74 QVNAKNQAAK
-84 NQKTDETVLPEGA
+84 NQKTDESILPEGSRGVA
-97 RGIAKIERQG
+97 RIERQG
-107 QHRWL
+107 NHRWL
-112 VVTVPEDKAW
+112 VVSVPEDKAW
-122 NVTKSFWQENGFILK
+122 NVTKAFWQENGFVLK
-137 TENPQT
+137 KEDAQT

-179 DKYRTRL
+179 DMYRTRL
-186 EKGVKPGTTD
+186 EKGAKPGMTE

-205 EVYVSEGKSETRW
+205 EVYINEGKDQTRW

-238 FDGVDE
+238 FDGFSNEE
-244 AEAKQLAKEIDGGS
+244 ARQLAAKQSADTAKPM
-258 TKSADKARMQTAP
+258 DKARMDTAP
-271 DGGAMLVVDDTFDRS
+271 DGGAMLIIDDSFDRS
-286 WRRIGLALD
+286 WRRVGLALD

-312 VRYVDSDEKSVQEK
+312 VRYVDSDDKSVQEK
-326 SSGGFWSSLAFWR
+326 KEGFWSKLAFWS

-350 YRISVKEVQVGGPT
+350 YRLSVREQQPGGPT
-364 SVVVLAPGN
+364 SVIVLAPGN

>member
-1 MTLSKRS
+1 MKLLKRRTLQASA
-8 TLHITLFVLAGT
+8 LVLAG
-20 LLAGCSYLPET
+20 LVAGCSYLPES

-53 PTNSTQYSA
+53 PTNSGQYSA

-74 QVNAKTKVAQ
+74 QINAKNKVAQ
-84 NQKTDETVLPEGA
+84 KQSTDDSVLPDGA
-97 RGIAKIERQG
+97 RGVAKIERQG
-107 QHRWL
+107 NHRWL
-112 VVTVPEDKAW
+112 VVSVPEDKAW
-122 NVTKSFWQENGFILK
+122 NVTKAFWQENGFVIK
-137 TENPQT
+137 KENPQT
-143 GVMETDWA
+143 GVMEADWA
-151 ENRANIPTDAIR
+151 ENRATVPGGAIQ

-168 ALGTLYSTPER
+168 VLGTLYSTAER
-179 DKYRTRL
+179 DMYRTRL
-186 EKGVKPGTTD
+186 EKGAKPGMTD

-205 EVYVSEGKSETRW
+205 EVYVTEGKSETRW

-244 AEAKQLAKEIDGGS
+244 AEAKKLAKEIDGGG
-258 TKSADKARMQTAP
+258 KSVSLDKARMGSAP
-271 DGGAMLVVDDTFDRS
+271 DGGAMLIVDDNFDRS

-312 VRYVDSDEKSVQEK
+312 VRYVDSDDKSVVEK
-326 SSGGFWSSLAFWR
+326 GEGGFWSSLAFWR
-339 SKDDKVPTKVQ
+339 SKDDKVPTKMQ
-350 YRISVKEVQVGGPT
+350 YRISVREQQPGGPT
-364 SVVVLAPGN
+364 NVIVLAPGN
-373 TGAADVSPIA
+373 QADVSPIA

>member
-1 MTLSKRS
+1 MKLLKRRTLQASA
-8 TLHITLFVLAGT
+8 LVLAG
-20 LLAGCSYLPET
+20 LVAGCSYLPES

-53 PTNSTQYSA
+53 PTNSGQYSA

-74 QVNAKTKVAQ
+74 QINAKNKVAQ
-84 NQKTDETVLPEGA
+84 KQSTDDSVLPDGA
-97 RGIAKIERQG
+97 RGVAKIERQG
-107 QHRWL
+107 NHRWL
-112 VVTVPEDKAW
+112 VVSVPEDKAW
-122 NVTKSFWQENGFILK
+122 NVTKAFWQENGFVIK
-137 TENPQT
+137 KENPQT
-143 GVMETDWA
+143 VVMETYWA
-151 ENRANIPTDAIR
+151 ENRATVPGGAIQ

-168 ALGTLYSTPER
+168 VLGTLYSTAER
-179 DKYRTRL
+179 DMYRTRL
-186 EKGVKPGTTD
+186 EKGAKPGMTD

-205 EVYVSEGKSETRW
+205 EVYVTEGKSETRW

-244 AEAKQLAKEIDGGS
+244 AEAKKLAKEIDGGG
-258 TKSADKARMQTAP
+258 KSVSLDKARMGSAP
-271 DGGAMLVVDDTFDRS
+271 DGGAMLIVDDNFDRS

-312 VRYVDSDEKSVQEK
+312 VRYVDSDDKSVVEK
-326 SSGGFWSSLAFWR
+326 GEGGFWSSLAFWR
-339 SKDDKVPTKVQ
+339 SKDDKVPTKMQ
-350 YRISVKEVQVGGPT
+350 YRISVREQQPGGPT
-364 SVVVLAPGN
+364 NVIVLAPGN
-373 TGAADVSPIA
+373 QADVSPIA

>member
-1 MTLSKRS
+1 MTTRLQGFTRFG
-8 TLHITLFVLAGT
+8 LVVLAAA
-20 LLAGCSYLPET
+20 LAGCSYLPDS

-53 PTNSTQYSA
+53 PSNSTQFSA

-74 QVNAKTKVAQ
+74 QVNAK
-84 NQKTDETVLPEGA
+84 NQAAKNQASDDSVLPEGSRGVA
-97 RGIAKIERQG
+97 RIERQG
-107 QHRWL
+107 NHRWL
-112 VVTVPEDKAW
+112 VVSVPEDKAW
-122 NVTKSFWQENGFILK
+122 NVTKAFWQENGFVLK
-137 TENPQT
+137 KEDAQT

-179 DKYRTRL
+179 DMYRTRL
-186 EKGVKPGTTD
+186 EKSSKPGVTE

-205 EVYVSEGKSETRW
+205 EVYINEGKDQTRW

-238 FDGVDE
+238 FDGVSTE
-244 AEAKQLAKEIDGGS
+244 EAKKLAAKQSDVPNPQ
-258 TKSADKARMQTAP
+258 DKARLDKAA
-271 DGGAMLVVDDTFDRS
+271 DGGAMLVIDDSFDRS
-286 WRRIGLALD
+286 WRRVGLALD

-312 VRYVDSDEKSVQEK
+312 VRYVDSDDKGVQEK
-326 SSGGFWSSLAFWR
+326 KEGFWSKLAFWS

-350 YRISVKEVQVGGPT
+350 YRISVREQQSGGPT
-364 SVVVLAPGN
+364 NVIVLAPGD

-383 RQILDLLLQ
+383 RQILELLLQ
-392 QLR
+392 QLK